1 MPHRKWDLR
10 IKDMIASIERIMAYT
25 SGLDFEQFQSDRKT
39 LDAVVRNFEIIGEAA
54 SHVPA
59 EIVADY
65 SKIPWQDIRDM
76 RNLMIHEYFGI
87 NEKIVWHT
95 IQKDLPPL
103 IAQLKEILK
112 NQKSPRS

>member
-1 MPHRKWDLR
+1 LPRRRWDLR
-10 IKDMIASIERIMAYT
+10 IKDMIASIEHIMAYT
-25 SGLDFEQFQSDRKT
+25 SGLDFKQFQLDRKT
-39 LDAVVRNFEIIGEAA
+39 VDAVVRNFEIIGEAA
-54 SHVPA
+54 AHVPA

-95 IQKDLPPL
+95 IQEDLSPL
-103 IAQLKEILK
+103 IVQLNEILK
-112 NQKSPRS
+112 NQNSSQS